1 MLRFVGSV
9 AGVACVALGLGAI
22 TPAFAANDAL
32 RIGMGFLSFR
42 KGDPYQG
49 ITLPSV
55 MAHQAVYDTLTSIGE
70 KGEVLP
76 SLAVSWKAENPSTWV
91 FTLRQGVTYSNGEPF
106 DVDALVV
113 SAAYMATPKGRSETI
128 GSTLYQV
135 DRVEKIDDLTAR
147 VHLNE
152 PDALFPLHAA
162 AWRLPAPK
170 AFTNLGTDGFKDNP
184 IGTGPFVVT
193 SWDAGHVK
201 FRANPTSW
209 RKPKISALEMREI
222 PEETAR
228 LQALVSGSIDLVM
241 GLSQEHDESL
251 RAVGATLVR
260 RVTPTVSFLAVNTE
274 MFPNSPLKDPRVR
287 IALNYGVN
295 RQAIIDGVMDGVTD
309 TTGQLT
315 FPGAFGYDPTI
326 TPYPYDPD
334 KARELLA
341 AAGFKDGL
349 KFQVGV
355 SVGTRA
361 SDVLYYQQIA
371 ADLQKIGVDLELIS
385 RPQQTQMQDLFF
397 GKLKMDM
404 FTMFTRGFDA
414 LADYRHR
421 TCGGLTQGR
430 AAFHCDPAVLP
441 ALKAALAEND
451 AAKREALYRQV
462 AKLEKENPPGIM
474 LWQGMEFDGVARGV
488 TGYAPVFEDTRLH
501 LIEKKAK

>member
-1 MLRFVGSV
+1 MFRFVTCFVLSV
-9 AGVACVALGLGAI
+9 AAVSP
-22 TPAFAANDAL
+22 TFAADDTL

-76 SLAVSWKAENPSTWV
+76 ALAVSWKAENPSTWV

-106 DVDALVV
+106 DVDALAV

-135 DRVEKIDDLTAR
+135 ERVEKIDDLTAR

-152 PDALFPLHAA
+152 PDALFPLHAS
-162 AWRLPAPK
+162 AWRVPAPK
-170 AFTNLGTDGFKDNP
+170 AFTNLGADGFKDNP
-184 IGTGPFVVT
+184 IGTGPFIVT
-193 SWDAGHVK
+193 SWEAGRVMFK
-201 FRANPTSW
+201 ANPNSW
-209 RKPKISALEMREI
+209 RAPKVSALEMREI

-228 LQALVSGSIDLVM
+228 LQALVSGSMDYVM
-241 GLSQEHDESL
+241 GLSQEHDDAL
-251 RAVGATLVR
+251 REVGASLVR

-274 MFPNSPLKDPRVR
+274 MVPNSPLKDPRVR
-287 IALNYGVN
+287 VALNLGVN
-295 RQAIIDGVMDGVTD
+295 RQAIIDGVMEGVTD
-309 TTGQLT
+309 PTGQLT

-326 TPYPYDPD
+326 TAYPYDPEQA
-334 KARELLA
+334 KALLA
-341 AAGFKDGL
+341 EAGLKDGL
-349 KFQVGV
+349 KLQVGV
-355 SVGTRA
+355 SVGSRA

-371 ADLQKIGVDLELIS
+371 ADLQKIGVEMELLS
-385 RPQQTQMQDLFF
+385 RPQQAQMQDLFF
-397 GKLKMDM
+397 GKLKVEM

-414 LADYRHR
+414 LSDYRHR

-430 AAFHCDPAVLP
+430 AAFHCDPIVGP

-451 AAKREALYRQV
+451 AVKREALYRKV

-488 TGYAPVFEDTRLH
+488 TGYAPVFEDVRLH
-501 LIEKKAK
+501 LIEKKKK